1 MKVGDL
7 VRIFATYGT
16 VVEMPNLST
25 SQYCRVLWG
34 GGKQEWIR
42 MSKLEVICN

>member
-16 VVEMPNLST
+16 VVEMPNLPASR
-25 SQYCRVLWG
+25 YCRVLWG
-34 GGKQEWIR
+34 DGRQEWIR
-42 MSKLEVICN
+42 ISKLEVVCK